1 MNFLSPHVPQ
11 FINLVTSVAIMICCR
26 LFKEKVLLNE
36 NTMPSSH
43 REAKK
48 LLEPVSLPSLLI
60 DACVNDCEIF
70 YGNLPD
76 GRTLEDMTTCPHC
89 GAQRRHKNNLN
100 QESSRKVLSQFD
112 FFAF

>member
-1 MNFLSPHVPQ
+1 MYYT
-11 FINLVTSVAIMICCR
+11 FIILVTNGTIWICDR
-26 LFKEKVLLNE
+26 LFKEKVLLND

-70 YGNLPD
+70 YGKLPD

-89 GAQRRHKNNLN
+89 GAQRRHKNILN
-100 QESSRKVLSQFD
+100 QESPRKVISQFD
-112 FFAF
+112 ILIF